1 MISRTTRTRRIRKT
15 RKHNYKAEESDG
27 ADEDKGKGK
36 DNSSI
41 NRRRDKNKDKEEES
55 DNGGLVIQA
64 KKENFRLHLLNVF
77 SLKLYVHVPH
87 DRLQNNKICV
97 LCLFIYYPFVIY
109 VKVFESMS
117 DL

>member
-1 MISRTTRTRRIRKT
+1 LRATITRRIRET
-15 RKHNYKAEESDG
+15 RKRNYKAEGSDSAG
-27 ADEDKGKGK
+27 EDNVKGK
-36 DNSSI
+36 DISNI
-41 NRRRDKNKDKEEES
+41 NHRRDKNKDKEEES
-55 DNGGLVIQA
+55 DNSGLVIQA
-64 KKENFRLHLLNVF
+64 KKENFRLHILNVF

-109 VKVFESMS
+109 VTVFESMS